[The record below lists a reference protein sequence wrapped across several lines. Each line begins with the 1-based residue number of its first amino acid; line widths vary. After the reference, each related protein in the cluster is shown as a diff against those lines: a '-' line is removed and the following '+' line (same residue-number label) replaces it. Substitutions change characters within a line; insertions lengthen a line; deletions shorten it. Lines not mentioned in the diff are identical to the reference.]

1 MVNKVICENEK
12 EIIGQMNAGKRI
24 IIAYGDIEVSKKTA
38 RKIKNK
44 KILVIGRKREEKDER
59 DS

>member
-38 RKIKNK
+38 RKIKKK

-59 DS
+59 NS

>member
-1 MVNKVICENEK
+1 MVNKIICESEK

-24 IIAYGDIEVSKKTA
+24 IIAYGDIEVSEKTVK
-38 RKIKNK
+38 KIKK
-44 KILVIGRKREEKDER
+44 KRILVIGKKREEKDER